1 MKGQFLCSSPQRSLC
16 SMSGLLPYLG
26 EILTADFQGCVSA
39 NPSRQQRTVHHI
51 WHESGA
57 DLARIWHKRARCV
70 PESALFWGGFSV
82 RIQFNKAAQRAA
94 SARCSV
100 VGRDERC
107 LDSSIAGSAPNVPP
121 AVAPRETNTN
131 MLPLHSTLHIHAI
144 KPTVEGGEEKEKQSC

>member
-1 MKGQFLCSSPQRSLC
+1 MLTFQDSREPCIT
-16 SMSGLLPYLG
+16 SGTNL
-26 EILTADFQGCVSA
+26 E
-39 NPSRQQRTVHHI
+39 
-51 WHESGA
+51 
-57 DLARIWHKRARCV
+57 RIWHGFGTREPDV
-70 PESALFWGGFSV
+70 FQSQHFFGGGFSV

-131 MLPLHSTLHIHAI
+131 MLPLHPTLHIHAI